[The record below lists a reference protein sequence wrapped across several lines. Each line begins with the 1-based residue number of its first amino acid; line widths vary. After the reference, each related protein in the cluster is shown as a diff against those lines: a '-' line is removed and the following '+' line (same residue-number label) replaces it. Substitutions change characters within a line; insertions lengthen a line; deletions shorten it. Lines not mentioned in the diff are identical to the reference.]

1 MITSHLFADEPVSEK
16 VEYWRWRY
24 HDIETGHLRPTTFQM
39 LEAEAAA
46 TYGKVERIEGSM
58 ALQEVPQGALVP
70 AGRASGEKHC
80 LD

>member
-24 HDIETGHLRPTTFQM
+24 QDLETGRTRPTMFQM
-39 LEAEAAA
+39 LEEEARA
-46 TYGKVERIEGSM
+46 TYGNVERIEGSM
-58 ALQEVPQGALVP
+58 TLRAVPQG
-70 AGRASGEKHC
+70 GRVAPSRVSGEKLC